1 MKKYEYV
8 RIDVDLFFG
17 AEISEHREIIDKYA
31 AMGYTYKGY
40 IPTSI
45 GNNTAILAID
55 LIFEIDTDDIKR

>member
-8 RIDVDLFFG
+8 RIDVDFFFG

-40 IPTSI
+40 IPASI
-45 GNNTAILAID
+45 GNNTAILAMD

>member
-8 RIDVDLFFG
+8 RIDVDFFFG

-55 LIFEIDTDDIKR
+55 LIFEIDVEETN